1 MCAFLVHRWQAFA
14 DLGMNVDAIKG
25 AVQFADRDDENNVTL
40 EAFTRE
46 LEQMD
51 DNVSKRETWE
61 VRSKINSI
69 ETKVDAMQASI
80 QRIEAAVCGS
90 FTSAVT
96 KPFKLN

>member
-1 MCAFLVHRWQAFA
+1 MHRWQAFA

-80 QRIEAAVCGS
+80 KRIEAAVCGS